1 MVVTRKYKRNKM
13 SRKNKKNSKMR
24 IQYGCSKRKRSLAQK
39 GGSSFLQEFS
49 NVKLPPVPPAL
60 IGPAWSP
67 TNTGSNHYALNKY
80 DNQVDRNPIQ
90 ERSQINVSVNPWG
103 KMWGGKRRKG
113 KSKSRS
119 RRSMRKGM
127 QKGGAWID
135 KMMPTDLLNV
145 GRYASSNAGNIYN
158 GYNGYA
164 PTVSPLPWN
173 QPNLL
178 KPYIAP
184 APLI

>member
-13 SRKNKKNSKMR
+13 SRKNKKNSKIR

-103 KMWGGKRRKG
+103 KMWGGKRRQGGKG
-113 KSKSRS
+113 
-119 RRSMRKGM
+119 RKGRNGIKSM
-127 QKGGAWID
+127 TQKGGAWID
-135 KMMPTDLLNV
+135 KIMPSDLLNV
-145 GRYASSNAGNIYN
+145 SRYASSNAGNIYN
-158 GYNGYA
+158 GYYGY
-164 PTVSPLPWN
+164 PTTVSPLPWN

-184 APLI
+184 VP

>member
-1 MVVTRKYKRNKM
+1 MATTRKHKRNKM
-13 SRKNKKNSKMR
+13 SRKYKNK
-24 IQYGCSKRKRSLAQK
+24 IQYGCSKRNKHRHLAQK
-39 GGSSFLQEFS
+39 GGSSFLKEFS

-60 IGPAWSP
+60 IGPDWSP

-80 DNQVDRNPIQ
+80 DNQVDRNSIQ
-90 ERSQINVSVNPWG
+90 ERSQINLSVNPWG

-113 KSKSRS
+113 GKG
-119 RRSMRKGM
+119 RKGLIGRNRIKSM
-127 QKGGAWID
+127 KQKGGAWID
-135 KMMPTDLLNV
+135 KMMPSDLLNV

-158 GYNGYA
+158 GYYGYNQ
-164 PTVSPLPWN
+164 TISPLPWN

-184 APLI
+184 L

>member
-90 ERSQINVSVNPWG
+90 ERSQINLSVNPWG
-103 KMWGGKRRKG
+103 KMWGGKKRKG
-113 KSKSRS
+113 GKRKG
-119 RRSMRKGM
+119 SMRKGIGRISLK
-127 QKGGAWID
+127 QKGGNIVNKIVPSD
-135 KMMPTDLLNV
+135 ILNV
-145 GRYASSNAGNIYN
+145 GRYASTNAGNIYN
-158 GYNGYA
+158 GYYGYKPVA
-164 PTVSPLPWN
+164 SPMPWN
-173 QPNLL
+173 QPALL
-178 KPYIAP
+178 KPA
-184 APLI
+184 

>member
-1 MVVTRKYKRNKM
+1 MVVTRKHKRRQISK
-13 SRKNKKNSKMR
+13 KNKIR
-24 IQYGCSKRKRSLAQK
+24 IQYGCSKRKRHLAQK

-49 NVKLPPVPPAL
+49 NKVLPPVPPAL
-60 IGPAWSP
+60 VGPNWSS
-67 TNTGSNHYALNKY
+67 TNMGSNHYALNKY

-90 ERSQINVSVNPWG
+90 ERNQINLSVNPWG

-113 KSKSRS
+113 KSKSRSRSRS

>member
-1 MVVTRKYKRNKM
+1 MVATRKHKRRQMSKKHKKSYKMK
-13 SRKNKKNSKMR
+13 
-24 IQYGCSKRKRSLAQK
+24 IQYGCSKKKRSLAQK
-39 GGSSFLQEFS
+39 GGSSFLKEFS
-49 NVKLPPVPPAL
+49 SIKLPPVPPAL
-60 IGPAWSP
+60 VGPNWSS
-67 TNTGSNHYALNKY
+67 TNMGSNHYALNKY

-90 ERSQINVSVNPWG
+90 ERSQINLSVNPWG
-103 KMWGGKRRKG
+103 KMWGGKKIRGG
-113 KSKSRS
+113 KS
-119 RRSMRKGM
+119 RRSMRKGT

-135 KMMPTDLLNV
+135 KMMPSDLLNV

-164 PTVSPLPWN
+164 PSVSPLPWN

-184 APLI
+184 PK